1 MGLPNITIHFVE
13 KAREVSKRAER
24 GIVGMIVKEASVP
37 ETNPITVY
45 KEKDIPGTLSAAN
58 KEQVKLALL
67 GNVNAPLR
75 VVVYVLASAAEDYAA
90 ALSYFST
97 HKVTYLCA
105 PTAETDGQASA
116 VADWVKE
123 QRAARNKIKAVL
135 PNTEADTEGVIN
147 YTTGTVTVATGS
159 TGLLKVGDA
168 EVGDTLTA
176 DSEMKYLT
184 EGLCSR
190 VAGLLAGTPIE
201 QASTF
206 SVLSEAVDSSD
217 VDRASIEK
225 RIDQGEFIIFNDGEK
240 VKVARGVN
248 SLTTV
253 PDGKSDAWK
262 KIKVVEAMD
271 MIYDDLVKLVEDYY
285 IGKYPNTY
293 DNKCLVLSA
302 IMDYFNE
309 LVLEGVL
316 STASVA
322 IDTET
327 VKDYLEEQGEHPE
340 TMTEEELKKADTADK
355 LFLTAEISILDAI
368 EEVTL
373 NIAV

>member
-1 MGLPNITIHFVE
+1 MGLPSITINFVE
-13 KAREVSKRAER
+13 KAREVSMRAAR
-24 GIVGMIVKEASVP
+24 GIVGIILKDATVP
-37 ETNPITVY
+37 EDNPVTVY
-45 KEKDIPGTLSAAN
+45 KEKDIPATLSADN
-58 KEQVKLALL
+58 QEQIRLALV
-67 GNVNAPLR
+67 GNVNAPSK
-75 VVVYVLASAAEDYAA
+75 VAVYVLESAAEDYTD
-90 ALSYFST
+90 ALAYFST

-105 PTAETDGQASA
+105 PTAETDTQATA
-116 VADWVKE
+116 VSTWVKTE
-123 QRAARNKIKAVL
+123 RAGRNKVKAVL
-135 PNTEADTEGVIN
+135 PNTEGDTEGVIN
-147 YTTGTVTVATGS
+147 YTTETATMLDGT
-159 TGLLKVGDA
+159 
-168 EVGDTLTA
+168 EHDTESFCA
-176 DSEMKYLT
+176 
-184 EGLCSR
+184 R
-190 VAGLLAGTPIE
+190 IAGLLAGTPIE

-206 SVLSEAVDSSD
+206 SVLTDVSDSSD
-217 VDRASIEK
+217 ADRADIEE
-225 RIDQGEFIIFNDGEK
+225 RIDDGEFIIFNDGEK

-271 MIYDDLVKLVEDYY
+271 MIYDDLVKLVEDSY

-302 IMDYFNE
+302 VMDYFNE

-316 STASVA
+316 SSASVS
-322 IDTET
+322 IDLEA
-327 VKDYLEEQGEHPE
+327 VKDYLEEKGEHPE
-340 TMTEEELKKADTADK
+340 SMTDEELKKADTDDK